1 MQTYDLQGS
10 ADQGDSVNT
19 EIEEW
24 QEDFQD
30 AMAGEVDNY
39 DIFTL
44 NYLTDRSIDDA
55 LAESLSGEIFLFI
68 TTCERSPLP
77 VQYVHGLLGRAT
89 PGVQG
94 GGRGAWR
101 QFGRQISV
109 YKRRHE

>member
-10 ADQGDSVNT
+10 ADQGDSVNA

-30 AMAGEVDNY
+30 AMAGEVDNADLFNLY
-39 DIFTL
+39 YFTE
-44 NYLTDRSIDDA
+44 RSIDDA

-68 TTCERSPLP
+68 TTCEKLPLP
-77 VQYVHGLLGRAT
+77 VQYVHGCLGR
-89 PGVQG
+89 PRLGCR
-94 GGRGAWR
+94 GGRAWR
-101 QFGRQISV
+101 QSGRQISV